1 VVNRYDRVVSSL
13 LFLLLLSLSSAWG
26 ASLTATADDAQNEL
40 RRQIEL
46 LRSDLDKM
54 QAEADAR
61 RQLTATASEKEAAGK
76 EVLSA
81 VGRQYTL
88 LPQGILELEYK
99 FSYAYFS
106 YDVLREATS
115 IEHRSNHT
123 LTNTLTT
130 EYALRDNLTLNAN
143 LPFVYK
149 YDRVGSDQQR
159 SVTDFGSISLG
170 VQWQPLKAGGDF
182 PTTILTAVV
191 TTATG
196 RSPYEI
202 NADKDLATGSGNY
215 SLTGGATFS
224 ETLDP
229 LVAFGSIS
237 YTHNF
242 DVVDLQQRRSGGR
255 ILEEVELGDSI
266 GLGLG
271 VGYALSYRANL
282 NLSIQ
287 YSFGFGNT
295 YRFSNAPASSSGTTT
310 SAQFIFGSGWNLSSR
325 RTLNLALGVGLT
337 NDDPDFTFTVRVP
350 FDFQLKDKKRNAEVG
365 GEG

>member
-1 VVNRYDRVVSSL
+1 VVNKYDKIVGIV
-13 LFLLLLSLSSAWG
+13 FLLLLSLSPAWG
-26 ASLTATADDAQNEL
+26 ASPTVVDSGQDEL

-46 LRSDLDKM
+46 LRSDLERM

-61 RQLTATASEKEAAGK
+61 KQLTATAKEKEATGK

-88 LPQGILELEYK
+88 LPQGILALEYK

-149 YDRVGSDQQR
+149 YDRAGSDQQR
-159 SVTDFGSISLG
+159 TVTDFGSISFG
-170 VQWQPLKAGGDF
+170 AQWQPFKAGGDF
-182 PTTILTAVV
+182 PTTILTGAL

-229 LVAFGSIS
+229 LVAFGSLS

-242 DVVDLQQRRSGGR
+242 DVVDLQQHRSGGR

-271 VGYALSYRANL
+271 IGYALSYRANL
-282 NLSIQ
+282 NLSLQ

-295 YRFSNAPASSSGTTT
+295 YRFSNAPSSKSGTTT
-310 SAQFIFGSGWNLSSR
+310 SAQFTLGSGWNLSSQ

-337 NDDPDFTFTVRVP
+337 NDDPDFTFTVRLP
-350 FDFQLKDKKRNAEVG
+350 FEFQLENDTPPDVG
-365 GEG
+365 SEEGG